1 MKIALTWYE
10 EGNYTAARAI
20 MDDARVL
27 PETFARWQ
35 KGAEKAERDLGL
47 RGYDVVRA
55 FIDPAKFPAWCEMHG
70 MGRIDATARKVFANY
85 VAAGKD
91 GSNEARRRTV

>member
-10 EGNYTAARAI
+10 ERNYAAARAI

-35 KGAEKAERDLGL
+35 EGAEKAERDLKRQGHA
-47 RGYDVVRA
+47 VVRA
-55 FIDPAKFPAWCEMHG
+55 FIDPDNFPAWCQSRG
-70 MGRIDATARKVFANY
+70 MTRIDATARRLFANL
-85 VAAGKD
+85 A
-91 GSNEARRRTV
+91 ARRSDCP